1 MKGLL
6 DNFQEL
12 PANVGLDV
20 LRVWWVKPHHLPVSL
35 SFLRFV
41 GDVLIILQDKV
52 QEVTILL
59 LVIAGF

>member
-1 MKGLL
+1 MKSLL
-6 DNFQEL
+6 DDFQEL

-41 GDVLIILQDKV
+41 RDVLIILQDKV
-52 QEVTILL
+52 VAAVL
-59 LVIAGF
+59 